1 MSKII
6 LDEKWRRIVE
16 SFDGSKETMLK
27 ETAKILRCFEISKQC
42 EKGITKI
49 FYGSAKLLDE
59 NNDEIIAVRLEED
72 HGNRIEVQENKKRLI
87 LYKPNSE
94 VSKIFRFEDDRVE
107 LIKVDGNEGFE
118 KDKKSFYTFQ
128 ITGND
133 VKKLKKDNSKMPKL
147 NAIQKSL
154 ELNEKIK

>member
-6 LDEKWRRIVE
+6 LDEKWGRIID
-16 SFDGSKETMLK
+16 SLNGAKEPMLK
-27 ETAKILRCFEISKQC
+27 ETAKILKCFDISKQC

-49 FYGSAKLLDE
+49 YFSSSKILDE
-59 NNDEIIAVRLEED
+59 NGDEIIAIRFEED
-72 HGNRIEVQENKKRLI
+72 HGERIEVEENKKRLI
-87 LYKPNSE
+87 LYKQNSE
-94 VSKIFRFEDDRVE
+94 VSKIFRFEDDRAE
-107 LIKVDGNEGFE
+107 LIKIDGNEGFE

-133 VKKLKKDNSKMPKL
+133 VKKLKRDNSKMPKL

-154 ELNEKIK
+154 ELNGKIK